1 MGMEHQQH
9 DEGSRNRRAETRLRR
24 LASAVQQQQQQQ
36 QQQEGGDRLSRAAA
50 AVAST
55 LREPRVLKVVLTGGP
70 CGGKTTAL
78 PSIAEAL
85 RGRGIPTVTVAETAT
100 SLVEAGIDRIA
111 MIGTAEGLFEFNLQ
125 YQQMQM
131 EKEDRMISF
140 VRASVEHSVAWQAGR
155 ERPGEVDAVLLCDRG
170 TMDSKAHVPPSVW
183 AQLLAELGLASDV
196 AICEARYDAVLHF
209 VTAADGAEA
218 AYSTAGN
225 AARTETVEEA
235 RESDRKLREVWR
247 RHPAVT
253 VLENPSAAEGGLDA
267 KVDRAVQAVV
277 ALATV
282 AQPGN

>member
-1 MGMEHQQH
+1 LRAHHHHHQPLPRC
-9 DEGSRNRRAETRLRR
+9 EGTTAVGSTTTSWRCGLG
-24 LASAVQQQQQQQ
+24 AS
-36 QQQEGGDRLSRAAA
+36 AAA
-50 AVAST
+50 AST
-55 LREPRVLKVVLTGGP
+55 LGEPRVLKVVLTGGP

-85 RGRGIPTVTVAETAT
+85 RERGIPTVTVAETAT
-100 SLVEAGIDRIA
+100 SLVSSGIDRIA

-140 VRASVEHSVAWQAGR
+140 VRASVQHSAAWRPGGR

-183 AQLLAELGLASDV
+183 AQLLAELGIASDV
-196 AICEARYDAVLHF
+196 EICEARYDAVLHF
-209 VTAADGAEA
+209 VTAADGAEE

-253 VLENPSAAEGGLDA
+253 VLENPAAADGGLDA
-267 KVDRAVQAVV
+267 KVDQAVQAVV
-277 ALATV
+277 ALAT
-282 AQPGN
+282 AGRPDE